1 MSSTPRPH
9 GLRNVAIVAHVDHGK
24 TTLVDHMLRQAGTFR
39 ANEVVQDR
47 VMDSNDLERERG
59 ITILAKNT
67 SLRWRTPTGV
77 TKINVIDTPGHSD
90 FGGEVE
96 RTLLMA
102 DGALLL
108 VDAAEGPLPQ
118 TRFVLRK
125 CLELGFPVIVV
136 INKIDR
142 SDARPEEVHEE
153 IFDLFC
159 DLDATDVQLDFPVLY
174 AVGREGIAKR
184 TLDDPSTKLDPL
196 FETILAK
203 VPPAPGDASAP
214 LQILI
219 SNVDHD
225 DYVGRLGI
233 GRIVAGTVTANQTVG
248 VLKDGR
254 TVKSTVK
261 VLSTVEGLRRVPAP
275 DAAAGEIV
283 SIAGIED
290 VDVGDTIVDQE
301 PGWEG
306 RALQRILVE
315 QPTIKM
321 RIGVNTSPFSGK
333 SKQSKYLTSRH
344 LRDRLMRETRKNLA
358 IRVSETD
365 SPDTFMVLGRGELQL
380 AILVETMRRE
390 GYEMQLGNP
399 EVVTE
404 VVDGQTCEPM
414 ELVVVDVPEQFIG
427 VVTERLGERR
437 GRMMKMANPGF
448 GRARL
453 EYRIPSRG
461 MIGFRGE
468 LLTATRGTAL
478 LNSTFDGWEPWGG
491 AMMKRTTGAI
501 VSDRAGVTTP
511 YALHHLQPR
520 GSFFVA
526 PGADVY
532 EGMIV
537 GEHNRPNDTDV
548 NVIKEKKLSNV
559 RNHGKD
565 ENVML
570 APARV
575 LTIETAMEWI
585 DADELVEVTPEGVR
599 VRKAILATN
608 LRPRRS
614 EAIEDAQS
622 VCNRG
627 GAEGA
632 EGMAAGS
639 SRAPGLSPANHQW
652 SGRHHSPRRRSTSAS
667 SAAGAR

>member
-1 MSSTPRPH
+1 MSSTPRAYAV
-9 GLRNVAIVAHVDHGK
+9 RNIAIVAHVDHGK
-24 TTLVDHMLRQAGTFR
+24 TTLVDQMLWQAGTFR
-39 ANEVVQDR
+39 ANEVVAER

-67 SLRWRTPTGV
+67 SVRWRGD
-77 TKINVIDTPGHSD
+77 TKINIIDTPGHAD

-102 DGALLL
+102 DAALLL

-159 DLDATDVQLDFPVLY
+159 DLDANDRQLDFPLVY
-174 AVGREGIAKR
+174 AVGRQGVAKLKLEDAGT
-184 TLDDPSTKLDPL
+184 TLEPL
-196 FETILAK
+196 FDLILEK
-203 VPPAPGDASAP
+203 VPPPAGDADAP
-214 LQILI
+214 LQILV

-225 DYVGRLGI
+225 EYVGRLAI
-233 GRIVAGTVTANQTVG
+233 GRIVGGTVRANQPVG
-248 VLKDGR
+248 IIKDGR
-254 TVKSTVK
+254 TVKATVK
-261 VLSTVEGLRRVPAP
+261 VLSTFEGLKRTPASE
-275 DAAAGEIV
+275 ASAGEIV
-283 SIAGIED
+283 AIAGIED
-290 VDVGDTIVDQE
+290 VDVGDTITDQE

-306 RALQRILVE
+306 RVLQRILVE

-321 RIGVNTSPFSGK
+321 RLGVNTSPFAGK
-333 SKQSKYLTSRH
+333 SKQTKFLTSRH
-344 LRDRLMRETRKNLA
+344 LRDRLIKETKRNLA
-358 IRVSETD
+358 IRVEETET
-365 SPDTFMVLGRGELQL
+365 PDTFVVLGRGELQL

-399 EVVTE
+399 EVVTK
-404 VVDGQTCEPM
+404 VVDGVLCEPM
-414 ELVVVDVPEQFIG
+414 EIVVVDVPEQFIG

-437 GRMMKMANPGF
+437 GRMVKMSNPGF
-448 GRARL
+448 GRARI
-453 EYRIPSRG
+453 EFRVPSRG
-461 MIGFRGE
+461 MIGLRGE
-468 LLTATRGTAL
+468 ILTATRGTAL
-478 LNSTFDGWEPWGG
+478 LNSLFDGWEPWGG
-491 AMMKRTTGAI
+491 PMMKRATGAI
-501 VSDRAGVTTP
+501 VSDRSGVATP

-520 GSFFVA
+520 GSFFLG
-526 PGADVY
+526 PGASVY

-537 GEHNRPNDTDV
+537 GEHNRPNDADV

-570 APARV
+570 APPRV

-585 DADELVEVTPEGVR
+585 DADELVEVTPEAVR
-599 VRKAILATN
+599 VRKTILPIN

-614 EAIEDAQS
+614 DAIEDAQS
-622 VCNRG
+622 V
-627 GAEGA
+627 
-632 EGMAAGS
+632 
-639 SRAPGLSPANHQW
+639 
-652 SGRHHSPRRRSTSAS
+652 
-667 SAAGAR
+667 

>member
-1 MSSTPRPH
+1 MSSIPRPH

-39 ANEVVQDR
+39 ANEVLTER

-67 SLRWRTPTGV
+67 SVRWRSADGSIC
-77 TKINVIDTPGHSD
+77 KINVIDTPGHSD

-136 INKIDR
+136 INKLDR
-142 SDARPEEVHEE
+142 SDARPDEVHEE

-159 DLDATDVQLDFPVLY
+159 DLDATDAQLDFPLLY
-174 AVGREGIAKR
+174 AIGREGIARR
-184 TLDDPSTKLDPL
+184 TLQDPSTNLAPL
-196 FETILAK
+196 FETILEK
-203 VPPAPGDASAP
+203 VAPAPGDPDAP
-214 LQILI
+214 LQILV

-233 GRIVAGTVTANQTVG
+233 GRIVSGTVSANQPVG
-248 VLKDGR
+248 VVKDGR
-254 TVKSTVK
+254 TVKATVK
-261 VLSTVEGLRRVPAP
+261 VLSTFEGLKRTPA
-275 DAAAGEIV
+275 DQAGAGEIV
-283 SIAGIED
+283 AIAGIDD

-301 PGWEG
+301 PGWET
-306 RALQRILVE
+306 RALPRIHVE

-321 RIGVNTSPFSGK
+321 RVGVNTSPFAGK
-333 SKQSKYLTSRH
+333 SKLTKYLTSRH
-344 LRDRLMRETRKNLA
+344 LRERLSRETKKNLA
-358 IRVSETD
+358 IRVEETE
-365 SPDTFMVLGRGELQL
+365 SPDTFLVLGRGELQL
-380 AILVETMRRE
+380 AILIETMRRE
-390 GYEMQLGNP
+390 GYELQLGNP
-399 EVVTE
+399 EVVTN
-404 VVDGQTCEPM
+404 VVDGVMCEPM

-437 GRMMKMANPGF
+437 GRMVKMANPGF

-478 LNSTFDGWEPWGG
+478 LNSLFEGWEPWGG
-491 AMMKRTTGAI
+491 TMMKRATGAI
-501 VSDRAGVTTP
+501 VADRGGVTTP

-520 GSFFVA
+520 GSFFLG
-526 PGADVY
+526 PGVDVY

-548 NVIKEKKLSNV
+548 NAIKEKKLSNV

-570 APARV
+570 APPRV

-585 DADELVEVTPEGVR
+585 DADELVEVTPDAVR
-599 VRKAILATN
+599 VRKGILQIN

-622 VCNRG
+622 V
-627 GAEGA
+627 
-632 EGMAAGS
+632 
-639 SRAPGLSPANHQW
+639 
-652 SGRHHSPRRRSTSAS
+652 
-667 SAAGAR
+667 

>member
-1 MSSTPRPH
+1 MPNES
-9 GLRNVAIVAHVDHGK
+9 LRNIAIVAHVDHGK

-39 ANEVVQDR
+39 ENEVVADR

-67 SLRWRTPTGV
+67 SVRWKG
-77 TKINVIDTPGHSD
+77 TKINVVDTPGHAD

-125 CLELGFPVIVV
+125 CLELGYPVIVV

-142 SDARPEEVHEE
+142 SDARPTEVLNEV
-153 IFDLFC
+153 FDLFC
-159 DLDATDVQLDFPVLY
+159 DLEASEAQTDFPVIY
-174 AVGREGIAKR
+174 AIGKQGVAKR
-184 TLDDPSTKLDPL
+184 SLDDPSATLEPL
-196 FETILAK
+196 FDLIVKHIPSANGDET
-203 VPPAPGDASAP
+203 AP
-214 LQILI
+214 LQIIVNNL
-219 SNVDHD
+219 DHD
-225 DYVGRLGI
+225 DYTGRLAI
-233 GRIVAGTVTANQTVG
+233 GRVVAGTVRANQPVG
-248 VLKDGR
+248 ILKDGAAI
-254 TVKSTVK
+254 KGSIK
-261 VLSTVEGLRRVPAP
+261 VLCTVEGLKRMPAQE
-275 DAAAGEIV
+275 AMAGEIV

-290 VDVGDTIVDQE
+290 IYVGDTIVDQN

-306 RALQRILVE
+306 RALERIVVE

-321 RIGVNTSPFSGK
+321 KLGVNTSPFAGK
-333 SKQSKYLTSRH
+333 CKASKFLTSRQV
-344 LRDRLMRETRKNLA
+344 RERLIRETRKNLA
-358 IRVSETD
+358 IRLEETD
-365 SPDTFMVLGRGELQL
+365 TPDTFTLLGRGELQL

-399 EVVTE
+399 EVVTR
-404 VVDGQTCEPM
+404 VVDGVECEPI
-414 ELVVVDVPEQFIG
+414 ELVVVDVPETFIG

-437 GRMMKMANPGF
+437 GRMTKMSNPGY

-453 EYRIPSRG
+453 EYRVPSRG
-461 MIGFRGE
+461 LIGFRGE
-468 LLTATRGTAL
+468 FLTSTRGTGL
-478 LNSTFDGWEPWGG
+478 LNTLFDGWEPWGG
-491 AMMKRTTGAI
+491 TMMKRQCGAI
-501 VSDRAGVTTP
+501 VSDRAGVATP
-511 YALHHLQPR
+511 YALHHLQAR
-520 GSFFVA
+520 GSFFLA

-532 EGMIV
+532 EGMII

-548 NVIKEKKLSNV
+548 NPIREKKLSNV

-570 APARV
+570 APPRI

-585 DADELVEVTPEGVR
+585 DADELVEVTPDAVR
-599 VRKAILATN
+599 VRKQQLKVN

-622 VCNRG
+622 LG
-627 GAEGA
+627 
-632 EGMAAGS
+632 
-639 SRAPGLSPANHQW
+639 
-652 SGRHHSPRRRSTSAS
+652 
-667 SAAGAR
+667 

>member
-1 MSSTPRPH
+1 MPTEQ
-9 GLRNVAIVAHVDHGK
+9 LRNIAIVAHVDHGK

-39 ANEVVQDR
+39 ENEVVADR

-67 SLRWRTPTGV
+67 SVRWKG
-77 TKINVIDTPGHSD
+77 TKINVVDTPGHAD

-125 CLELGFPVIVV
+125 CLELGYPVIVV

-142 SDARPEEVHEE
+142 SDARPTEVLNEV
-153 IFDLFC
+153 FDLFC
-159 DLDATDVQLDFPVLY
+159 DLEASEAQTDFPVIY
-174 AVGREGIAKR
+174 AIGKLGIAK
-184 TLDDPSTKLDPL
+184 TSLDDPNTTLEPL
-196 FETILAK
+196 FDLIIK
-203 VPPAPGDASAP
+203 HIPPANGDADAP
-214 LQILI
+214 LQIIVNNL
-219 SNVDHD
+219 DHD
-225 DYVGRLGI
+225 DYTGRLAI
-233 GRIVAGTVTANQTVG
+233 GRVVAGTVRANQPVG
-248 VLKDGR
+248 ILKDGAAI
-254 TVKSTVK
+254 KGSIK
-261 VLSTVEGLRRVPAP
+261 VLSSVEGLKRVPVQS
-275 DAAAGEIV
+275 AAAGEIV

-290 VDVGDTIVDQE
+290 IYVGDTIVDLD

-306 RALQRILVE
+306 RALERIIVE

-321 RIGVNTSPFSGK
+321 KIGVNTSPFAGK
-333 SKQSKYLTSRH
+333 CKTSKYLTSRQV
-344 LRDRLMRETRKNLA
+344 RERLVRETRKNLA
-358 IRVSETD
+358 IRLEETD
-365 SPDTFMVLGRGELQL
+365 TPDTFTVLGRGELQL

-399 EVVTE
+399 EVVTR
-404 VVDGQTCEPM
+404 VIDGVESEPI

-437 GRMMKMANPGF
+437 GRMTKMSNPGY

-453 EYRIPSRG
+453 EYRVPSRG
-461 MIGFRGE
+461 LIGFRGE
-468 LLTATRGTAL
+468 FLTSTRGTGL
-478 LNSTFDGWEPWGG
+478 LNTLFDGWEPWGG
-491 AMMKRTTGAI
+491 TMMKRQSGAI
-501 VSDRAGVTTP
+501 VSDRAGVATP
-511 YALHHLQPR
+511 YALHHLQAR
-520 GSFFVA
+520 GSFFLS

-532 EGMIV
+532 EGMII

-548 NVIKEKKLSNV
+548 NPIKEKKLSNV

-570 APARV
+570 APPRV

-585 DADELVEVTPEGVR
+585 DADELVEVTPDAVR
-599 VRKAILATN
+599 VRKQMLKVN

-622 VCNRG
+622 LG
-627 GAEGA
+627 
-632 EGMAAGS
+632 
-639 SRAPGLSPANHQW
+639 
-652 SGRHHSPRRRSTSAS
+652 
-667 SAAGAR
+667 